1 MFKKIEVREEEPKI
15 KNTTVLGNTT
25 TVEYIREKI
34 TTFTDFDDSQTES
47 RKIIDNWNEKFIEE
61 RESEVKEKIEGEKKI
76 FEHFVYKKI
85 IHRNRN
91 DEEDINID
99 KENPVE
105 HYIETEEMI
114 YLPEE
119 INSTTEGNKTTI
131 THNFYKQ
138 LKFVDKN
145 AKENYGE
152 KILVN
157 SYNTYKEVV
166 EEEPTTRTEGNTQ
179 YISYRRKNK
188 YTDKDGNV
196 TYDEPEIYKT
206 DTHVTHTIETV
217 RVEPV
222 YIDSGGSD
230 CFIF

>member
-1 MFKKIEVREEEPKI
+1 
-15 KNTTVLGNTT
+15 
-25 TVEYIREKI
+25 
-34 TTFTDFDDSQTES
+34 
-47 RKIIDNWNEKFIEE
+47 
-61 RESEVKEKIEGEKKI
+61 
-76 FEHFVYKKI
+76 
-85 IHRNRN
+85 
-91 DEEDINID
+91 
-99 KENPVE
+99 
-105 HYIETEEMI
+105 MI

-157 SYNTYKEVV
+157 SYNTSKEVV
-166 EEEPTTRTEGNTQ
+166 EEEPITRTEGNTK

-206 DTHVTHTIETV
+206 DTHVTHTVVTV
-217 RVEPV
+217 KPLIIKRR
-222 YIDSGGSD
+222 G